1 MIIIVQPWFAAIGHP
16 AQSLLNTAKIIGY
29 SKDIRYL
36 VSYEAKNSIFSE
48 TIISLKMYGEIIRY
62 KVKTRSLFE
71 GTFKAVLRLKYSLV
85 KDLSIDRVFFFDA
98 DLILLS
104 GIWGLFFSQKKS
116 PHLGVIY
123 LHGPERIQRHR
134 FIAFMV
140 KRFLLKP
147 NITLFLRTDELL
159 EVWRMFYPNANLKRL
174 PTMEIPAEEVNIPI
188 DEQKSSKLRFG
199 ILGQI
204 REGKGLD
211 WIVPFFDKNKELGEL
226 TIAGEFASKE
236 HKITLDFLI
245 NFKGFVNK
253 YLTEQE
259 LLAQAVKQ
267 DYLLMLYDNWDE
279 RLEGAIMY
287 LAARVNRPVIV
298 YEGGWC
304 GRMVAT
310 YKNGIVISKRNDSF
324 LETIASLPK
333 PHTDEYETLLEGVQA
348 FKSDHSGKVIR
359 DAFLD
364 TMKFY

>member
-1 MIIIVQPWFAAIGHP
+1 MLIIAQPWFAAIGHP
-16 AQSLLNTAKIIGY
+16 AQSLLNTAKVIGF
-29 SKDIRYL
+29 SKDIKYL
-36 VSYEAKNSIFSE
+36 VSIEANNNLFSDALND
-48 TIISLKMYGEIIRY
+48 LKKYGEVIGF
-62 KVKTRSLFE
+62 KVKTQSLYE
-71 GTFKAVLRLKYSLV
+71 GTFKAVLRLRCLCF
-85 KDLSIDRVFFFDA
+85 KDISIDRILFFDA

-116 PHLGVIY
+116 PKLGVIY

-147 NITLFLRTDELL
+147 NITLFLRTNELL
-159 EVWRMFYPNANLKRL
+159 EVWKMYYPNASLKRL
-174 PTMEIPAEEVNIPI
+174 PTMEILADEVNITI
-188 DEQKSSKLRFG
+188 HEQKSFKLRFG

-204 REGKGLD
+204 RQGKGLE
-211 WIVPFFDKNKELGEL
+211 WIVPFFEKNKELGEL
-226 TIAGEFASKE
+226 TVAGEFATDE
-236 HKITLDFLI
+236 QKITLHFLI

-267 DYLLMLYDNWDE
+267 DYLLMLYDNWDA
-279 RLEGAIMY
+279 RLEGAVMY

-298 YEGGWC
+298 YKGGWC

-310 YKNGIVISKRNDSF
+310 YKNGIIISKSDNNF

-333 PHTDEYETLLEGVQA
+333 PHTYEYETLLKGVQA

-364 TMKFY
+364 AIKF